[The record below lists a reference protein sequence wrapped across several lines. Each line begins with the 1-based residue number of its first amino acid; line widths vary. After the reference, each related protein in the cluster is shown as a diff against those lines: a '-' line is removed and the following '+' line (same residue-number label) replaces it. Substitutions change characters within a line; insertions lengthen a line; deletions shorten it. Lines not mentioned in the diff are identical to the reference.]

1 MWPRMMSQLWPR
13 MMWQRMM
20 WQRMR
25 ALDVGRRHALPCEL
39 AWPDN
44 QNREIG
50 AVDFR
55 SRLGYSSEVL
65 TYQ

>member
-1 MWPRMMSQLWPR
+1 MKVFEL
-13 MMWQRMM
+13 
-20 WQRMR
+20 
-25 ALDVGRRHALPCEL
+25 LDL
-39 AWPDN
+39 AWPRR
-44 QNREIG
+44 QNREIR

>member
-1 MWPRMMSQLWPR
+1 VAANEGHHFIGAACVE
-13 MMWQRMM
+13 QR
-20 WQRMR
+20 R
-25 ALDVGRRHALPCEL
+25 ALPGDFK
-39 AWPDN
+39 
-44 QNREIG
+44 NREFS

>member
-1 MWPRMMSQLWPR
+1 MSGRNVPNAGHLWARMN
-13 MMWQRMM
+13 
-20 WQRMR
+20 
-25 ALDVGRRHALPCEL
+25 ALEL
-39 AWPDN
+39 AGRELE
-44 QNREIG
+44 NREFS